1 MAIYQNILL
10 AVDLHPVCD
19 EITVQRAVQLAREN
33 NAKLTI
39 IHAIEHINAYGVAQ
53 AYPTVIDLEEQMV
66 TEAKEQLRK
75 LAEKHGIPADRQVVD
90 VGSPKAVI
98 LNRAQEMKADLIV
111 VGSHGRHG
119 VGLLLGSTANAVLH
133 HAQCDVLAVW
143 LKDKGAH
150 PL

>member
-19 EITVQRAVQLAREN
+19 EVTTQRAVQLAKEN

-66 TEAKEQLRK
+66 AEAKEQLRK
-75 LAEKHGIPADRQVVD
+75 LAEKYGIPADRQVVEI
-90 VGSPKAVI
+90 GSPKAVI
-98 LNRAQEMKADLIV
+98 LSQAEKIKADLII
-111 VGSHGRHG
+111 VGSH
-119 VGLLLGSTANAVLH
+119 
-133 HAQCDVLAVW
+133 
-143 LKDKGAH
+143 
-150 PL
+150 